1 MKFFDQ
7 EKRQQRLV
15 LPLGKTAVQMS
26 DSVLLTRARA
36 RARHAGADDPQPK
49 ASASLNDENR
59 FARPLL
65 LGLQQ
70 RQAAIETAT
79 SSPRG
84 FDRSLASTGFTRT
97 TGRKA
102 ASCDSVTRISPSSHA
117 TSTKR
122 SSIEASKDGSGK
134 VKRMPPFLNAF
145 FLISFCGRVARIST
159 GLKHP

>member
-36 RARHAGADDPQPK
+36 GHAGADDPQPK

-84 FDRSLASTGFTRT
+84 FDRSLASTGFTCT

-102 ASCDSVTRISPSSHA
+102 ASWDSVTRIIPSSHA

-134 VKRMPPFLNAF
+134 AKRLPPFLNAF
-145 FLISFCGRVARIST
+145 FLSCF
-159 GLKHP
+159 